1 MVIGIPREILL
12 DERRVAA
19 TPETVRR
26 YVELGFGVIVQSGG
40 GEGIFQ
46 PDQAYEQAGARI
58 EPRADE
64 VLSRSD
70 LVLKVKEPMYN
81 QELQMHEAELVRP
94 GATLITFLHPAAPGN
109 HALVEKLRDRGIT
122 AFTMDG
128 IPRISRAQQMD
139 ALTSM
144 STITGYKSVLMAA
157 DHLPKFVPMIGT
169 AIGTLKPAS
178 FLIIGAGV
186 VGLQAVATAKRLGG
200 QVRVI
205 DIREEARREAD
216 SLGGKVLGF
225 DVPADLA
232 VGEGGYAR
240 ALSPEW
246 LEKERETI
254 APLLPETD
262 VLILSALVPGERA
275 PVLITD
281 EMAAS
286 MKPGSVIIDVSIDQG
301 GNCTATEAGKVV
313 SHEGVSICGV
323 QNIPGQLPLH
333 ATWLYATN
341 VCHYVENLYKNGIDR
356 PDFDDEIVASS
367 LVTHDHRIVHAG
379 TLKAMGAQQ

>member
-286 MKPGSVIIDVSIDQG
+286 MKPGSVIIDWRARLAATVS
-301 GNCTATEAGKVV
+301 
-313 SHEGVSICGV
+313 
-323 QNIPGQLPLH
+323 
-333 ATWLYATN
+333 
-341 VCHYVENLYKNGIDR
+341 
-356 PDFDDEIVASS
+356 
-367 LVTHDHRIVHAG
+367 
-379 TLKAMGAQQ
+379 